1 MAEPLIENVSVKPLA
16 GAAFSTFVHVKRSAS
31 ALIKIP
37 PVKKVPETATS
48 SVLRSFPTI
57 SMPGLP
63 LSPNS
68 IINPIVIDAAVPP
81 DMYDTMSG
89 LTSNPS
95 MRAAAT
101 PENVIRFFAES

>member
-16 GAAFSTFVHVKRSAS
+16 GAAFSTFVHLKRSFS

-48 SVLRSFPTI
+48 SVRRSFPTI

-68 IINPIVIDAAVPP
+68 IINPFVIDAAVPP

-101 PENVIRFFAES
+101 PENVIRFSAES

>member
-1 MAEPLIENVSVKPLA
+1 MAEPLIENVSLKPFA
-16 GAAFSTFVHVKRSAS
+16 GAAFSTFVHLKRSAS
-31 ALIKIP
+31 ALIKTP
-37 PVKKVPETATS
+37 FTMKVPETATS
-48 SVLRSFPTI
+48 SVRRSFPTI

-68 IINPIVIDAAVPP
+68 IINPFVIVAAVPP
-81 DMYDTMSG
+81 VMYDTMSG